1 MKCHAERMGPRHA
14 APTPAELAPLMSGL
28 SRPSRSIPYLV
39 SRPEHIERLSA
50 IAAPLG
56 YQFVPIESLQAL
68 HEHLKEF
75 PATMVWTDSHHP
87 DGDWQDVLMVCRD
100 RSEELPVV
108 VLALS
113 DSPTLWEQA
122 NEAGVA
128 EFLALPVA
136 APEVRRCLLTLAA
149 AAADPAV
156 QHALPQK
163 AAV

>member
-1 MKCHAERMGPRHA
+1 MKCHAERMGPRHD
-14 APTPAELAPLMSGL
+14 APTPAEFASLASGAA
-28 SRPSRSIPYLV
+28 RPTRSIPYLV
-39 SRPEHIERLSA
+39 SRLEHLERLSV

-56 YQFVPIESLQAL
+56 YDFVPIDSLQAL

-113 DSPTLWEQA
+113 DSPALWEQA
-122 NEAGVA
+122 NQAGVA

-136 APEVRRCLLTLAA
+136 APEVRRCLLSLAA
-149 AAADPAV
+149 AHAAPPLPE
-156 QHALPQK
+156 ALSEK

>member
-1 MKCHAERMGPRHA
+1 MGPRHA

-39 SRPEHIERLSA
+39 SRPEHLARLSA

-56 YQFVPIESLQAL
+56 YEFVPIDSLQAL
-68 HEHLKEF
+68 QEHLREF

-113 DSPTLWEQA
+113 DSPALWEQA
-122 NEAGVA
+122 NQAGVA

-136 APEVRRCLLTLAA
+136 APEVRRCLLSLAA
-149 AAADPAV
+149 TQATPAMP
-156 QHALPQK
+156 QALPEK